1 MGPLLFLIY
10 INDIYKTSSKFKFYL
25 FADDTNLL
33 YANKNI
39 RLLETIVNTEL
50 EKLHTW
56 VTVNK
61 PLLNIKKKILLSFV
75 LIRKSLM
82 FNLILKYMITRVI
95 NILISIYHSL
105 IQPYLSYGLCVW
117 RQASILLKNQ
127 THAIPFFI
135 ETNMSSINILYFEE
149 IAILMH
155 NVVNDKMPKM
165 YQHYL
170 QIFLKFIPTIHEHQN
185 QKGYMSS
192 VVG

>member
-1 MGPLLFLIY
+1 
-10 INDIYKTSSKFKFYL
+10 
-25 FADDTNLL
+25 
-33 YANKNI
+33 
-39 RLLETIVNTEL
+39 
-50 EKLHTW
+50 
-56 VTVNK
+56 
-61 PLLNIKKKILLSFV
+61 
-75 LIRKSLM
+75 M

-155 NVVNDKMPKM
+155 NVVNDKMPKNLSKLFTNIEIDNK
-165 YQHYL
+165 Y
-170 QIFLKFIPTIHEHQN
+170 
-185 QKGYMSS
+185 
-192 VVG
+192 